1 MFKQRNLCMPTY
13 NKQKRTIFQIKTINQ
28 HVCVLNDQFNELGIF
43 ENPKL
48 SKFKLNKKLSGIG
61 KNCNTSQQYFYLV

>member
-1 MFKQRNLCMPTY
+1 MHAYLQQTKANNFS
-13 NKQKRTIFQIKTINQ
+13 NKNYKSA
-28 HVCVLNDQFNELGIF
+28 CVLNDQFNELGIF

-61 KNCNTSQQYFYLV
+61 TRQKYVLVNFQK